1 MEEGG
6 ENNSGP
12 LCYYAGQIDTMDIYM
27 IAPITYTCRIV
38 YRAHIIPR
46 SDSHSRESFYNM
58 ARL

>member
-1 MEEGG
+1 MCRKAERIT
-6 ENNSGP
+6 
-12 LCYYAGQIDTMDIYM
+12 AGRYVITQAKSIRWIYM

-46 SDSHSRESFYNM
+46 SDSHRESFYNM